1 MKNNTQDI
9 KNIFIMIKIKESCKK
24 TVISRLGDLRVG
36 YCKTLLG
43 FTSMHVG
50 LIR

>member
-1 MKNNTQDI
+1 
-9 KNIFIMIKIKESCKK
+9 MIKIKKK

-36 YCKTLLG
+36 YCKTWLG